1 MYGKIKPLVARVNWP
16 AVGICTGHFERFK
29 VDQIHS
35 NVIFYLYFYSSNMVT
50 LNHFTQCFFFLENCS
65 HWRIKNKMHIYVYR
79 SFPSLYLFIFSFYI
93 LLSYCKQIDLFL
105 FTLKEV
111 IMLNTSK
118 EPVGHSQTTQVF
130 VKN

>member
-65 HWRIKNKMHIYVYR
+65 HWRIKNKMHLICITVI
-79 SFPSLYLFIFSFYI
+79 SLLYLFIFHSIFSSVIVDKLIFFFHFKRGYHAQYFQRTCGSFSNNAG
-93 LLSYCKQIDLFL
+93 LC
-105 FTLKEV
+105 
-111 IMLNTSK
+111 
-118 EPVGHSQTTQVF
+118 
-130 VKN
+130 